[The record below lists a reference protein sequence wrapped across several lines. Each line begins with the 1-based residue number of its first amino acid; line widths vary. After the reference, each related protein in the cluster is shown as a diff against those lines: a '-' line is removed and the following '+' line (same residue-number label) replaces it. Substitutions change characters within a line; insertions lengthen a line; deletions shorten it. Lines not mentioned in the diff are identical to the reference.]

1 MKKRNNKTAL
11 KPFLIVLACVL
22 TIPLVLG
29 LFSMGDGTNSP
40 SGGGG
45 GGSTSG
51 GGNNSSTDSG
61 AKGEYD
67 EAVTH
72 TLAASIDETWIT
84 SLQEKGQEQ
93 SDGSRLFC
101 KGDGFSISLKYFQEQ
116 PMISVMDGDKTY
128 NYVNQTTATSLG
140 ITEVGW
146 MDLLSMKHVSAV
158 IGISMPEDTVLY
170 LDDWSELDPL
180 FE

>member
-1 MKKRNNKTAL
+1 MKKRKNKTAL

-51 GGNNSSTDSG
+51 GSNNASTDNG
-61 AKGEYD
+61 AKDEAD

-72 TLAASIDETWIT
+72 TLAAAIDQAWIV
-84 SLQEKGQEQ
+84 SMQEKGQEQ
-93 SDGSRLFC
+93 GDGLRLFC
-101 KGDGFSISLKYFQEQ
+101 KGDGFSISLKFFQEQ
-116 PMISVMDGDKTY
+116 PMISVTDGSKTY
-128 NYVNQTTATSLG
+128 NYVNATTATSLG
-140 ITEVGW
+140 LSGECW
-146 MDLLSMKHVSAV
+146 MDVANMKEITTA
-158 IGISMPEDTVLY
+158 IGISMPEGTQLY

-180 FE
+180 FK

>member
-1 MKKRNNKTAL
+1 MKKRKNKTAL

-40 SGGGG
+40 SSGGG

-51 GGNNSSTDSG
+51 GGNNSSANSG
-61 AKGEYD
+61 AKDESD

-72 TLAASIDETWIT
+72 TLAAVIDETWIL
-84 SLQEKGQEQ
+84 SMQEKGQEQ

-101 KGDGFSISLKYFQEQ
+101 KGDGFSIGFRFFEDE
-116 PMISVMDGDKTY
+116 PMISVEEGSQTY
-128 NYVNQTTATSLG
+128 CYINKTTATSLG
-140 ITEVGW
+140 LSGEGWIDISTVTKIT
-146 MDLLSMKHVSAV
+146 KA
-158 IGISMPEDTVLY
+158 IGITMPEGTQLY

>member
-1 MKKRNNKTAL
+1 MKKRKNKTAL

-22 TIPLVLG
+22 TIPLVFG

-40 SGGGG
+40 GGGGG

-61 AKGEYD
+61 AKD
-67 EAVTH
+67 ESDEVVTH
-72 TLAASIDETWIT
+72 TLAATIDSAWIL
-84 SLQEKGQEQ
+84 SMQEKGQLQ
-93 SDGSRLFC
+93 GDGSRLLC

-116 PMISVMDGDKTY
+116 PMISIMDGEKTY

-146 MDLLSMKHVSAV
+146 LDLLSMKHVSTV
-158 IGISMPEDTVLY
+158 IGISMPEGTVLY

>member
-1 MKKRNNKTAL
+1 MKKRKNKTAL

-22 TIPLVLG
+22 TIPLVFG

-61 AKGEYD
+61 SNDESD

-72 TLAASIDETWIT
+72 TLAAAIDETWIT

-101 KGDGFSISLKYFQEQ
+101 SADGFSLKLVYFQEQ
-116 PMISVMDGDKTY
+116 PVIVVEDGTKSYD
-128 NYVNQTTATSLG
+128 YVNATTATSLG
-140 ITEVGW
+140 LSGAGWIDASTMTAIT
-146 MDLLSMKHVSAV
+146 SS
-158 IGISMPEDTVLY
+158 ISITMPEGTELY

>member
-1 MKKRNNKTAL
+1 MKKRKNKTAL

-40 SGGGG
+40 GGGGG

-61 AKGEYD
+61 AKD
-67 EAVTH
+67 ESDEVVTH
-72 TLAASIDETWIT
+72 PLAATIDPAWIL
-84 SLQEKGQEQ
+84 SMQEKGQRQ

-101 KGDGFSISLKYFQEQ
+101 KGDGFKIKLTYFEEQ
-116 PMISVMDGDKTY
+116 PVIVVEDGGKMYD
-128 NYVNQTTATSLG
+128 YVNETTAASLG
-140 ITEVGW
+140 LSGAGW
-146 MDLLSMKHVSAV
+146 LDASSMTAIMSS
-158 IGISMPEDTVLY
+158 IGITMPEGTELY